1 MAPFAWFD
9 RVRSQDAN
17 LHHGWD
23 TQRIQAA
30 LDLPSLG
37 FSVGSPGERGVDA
50 IADGRLSM
58 QQLQQAENAALQAL
72 AAAM

>member
-1 MAPFAWFD
+1 MMHAA
-9 RVRSQDAN
+9 SGNA
-17 LHHGWD
+17 GWD
-23 TQRIQAA
+23 TQRTQAA
-30 LDLPSLG
+30 HDPPSL